1 MVCNRVVFLC
11 STHNLQEENKGF
23 VMQII
28 NTSQASNQLRTLLNV
43 IQEGNTAT
51 VTRDS
56 RSVAILLS
64 PRDFQLLGGEEKLN
78 QLRAESMQ
86 KNRKELKKAFNE
98 KAFND
103 IREEAQANSLTQEI
117 LDDILNNV

>member
-1 MVCNRVVFLC
+1 MKINELAK
-11 STHNLQEENKGF
+11 SF
-23 VMQII
+23 VMQIV
-28 NTSQASNQLRTLLNV
+28 NTRQASNQLRTLLNV
-43 IQEGNTAT
+43 IQEGNTIT

-56 RSVAILLS
+56 RNVAILLS

-78 QLRAESMQ
+78 QLRVESMK
-86 KNRKELKKAFNE
+86 KNREELK

-103 IREEAQANSLTQEI
+103 IREEAQANGLTQEI